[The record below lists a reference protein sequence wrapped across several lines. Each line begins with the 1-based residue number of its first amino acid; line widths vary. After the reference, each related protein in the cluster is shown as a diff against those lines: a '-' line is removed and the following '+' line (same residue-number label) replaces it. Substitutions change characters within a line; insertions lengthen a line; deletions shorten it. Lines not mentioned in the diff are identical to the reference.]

1 MAGSLSSG
9 IFRKAKLEERM
20 ARIQTGEQSNSMLVS
35 RIVKE
40 VDKNLL
46 DDTHDT
52 QYKITKRPCAALK
65 KTIARAQPSK

>member
-20 ARIQTGEQSNSMLVS
+20 ARIQTGEQSNSILVS

-52 QYKITKRPCAALK
+52 Q
-65 KTIARAQPSK
+65 